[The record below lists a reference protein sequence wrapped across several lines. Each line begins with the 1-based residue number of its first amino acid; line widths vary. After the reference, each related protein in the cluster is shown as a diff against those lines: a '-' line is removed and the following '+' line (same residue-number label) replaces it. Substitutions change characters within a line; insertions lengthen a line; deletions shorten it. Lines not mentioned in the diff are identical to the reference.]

1 MKHLALMSL
10 CVALCG
16 SLLAQEPVVKQ
27 MSKADF
33 LTKVMNYEENP
44 TQWVYLGDK
53 PCIVDFYADWC
64 GPCKM
69 MSPVVEK
76 IAKEYSGKA
85 KVGKVNVDE
94 QQELARQF
102 GIMSIPSFVF
112 IKNGKKVDQAM
123 GAMPPSALEARLA
136 RII

>member
-1 MKHLALMSL
+1 MEKYTRENFDH
-10 CVALCG
+10 
-16 SLLAQEPVVKQ
+16 E
-27 MSKADF
+27 
-33 LTKVMNYEENP
+33 VMNSDMP
-44 TQWVYLGDK
+44 VL
-53 PCIVDFYADWC
+53 VDFYADWC

-69 MSPVVEK
+69 MGPVVEK
-76 IAKEYSGKA
+76 IAKEYSGRA